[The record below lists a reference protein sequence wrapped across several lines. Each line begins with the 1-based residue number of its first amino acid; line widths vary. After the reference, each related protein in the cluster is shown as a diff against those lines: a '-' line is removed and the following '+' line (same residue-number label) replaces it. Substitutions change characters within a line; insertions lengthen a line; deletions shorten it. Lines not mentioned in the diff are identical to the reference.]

1 MKQTLLAVVL
11 FVSLA
16 GAATAGPFEVGQ
28 AAYLRGDY
36 ATALRLWLP
45 LARQGILAAQHNVA
59 VIYDSG
65 GRGVPRD
72 EVEAV
77 RWYHRAAEQGSAS
90 AQNNLG
96 AMYSAGRGTPQDFV
110 EAVRWWRSAAE
121 QGHAAAQFNLGQS
134 LFYGRGV
141 LQNLVEA
148 HMWLSL
154 AAARL
159 PSGPGGNF
167 AIRERDA
174 VGARLTSA
182 QIAVARRLAREWEA
196 AHVSVRTMD

>member
-1 MKQTLLAVVL
+1 MNNPLLAVVL
-11 FVSLA
+11 FVALTGTA
-16 GAATAGPFEVGQ
+16 IAGPFEVGQ
-28 AAYLRGDY
+28 AAFQRGDY

-45 LARQGILAAQHNVA
+45 LARRGIVAAQHNVA

-77 RWYHRAAEQGSAS
+77 RWYHHAAEQGSAS

-96 AMYSAGRGTPQDFV
+96 TMYFAGRGTPQDLA
-110 EAVRWWRSAAE
+110 EAARWWRSAAE
-121 QGHAAAQFNLGQS
+121 QGHAAAQFNLGRS
-134 LFYGRGV
+134 LLYGSGV
-141 LQNLVEA
+141 SEDLVEA
-148 HMWLSL
+148 YMWFSL

-159 PSGPGGNF
+159 LPGQGGDM

-174 VGARLTSA
+174 VQARLTSA
-182 QIAVARRLAREWEA
+182 QIAAARRLAREWHA
-196 AHVSVRTMD
+196 AHPTR